1 MHSCNSHHAVCMRQ
15 PFSILLFPFCFKAV
29 PSDLIQQVQRLWEC
43 RKHWQTLD
51 LGLESTSCNC
61 SWIMIVRN
69 LHPTNANFRVWK
81 IKMYCR
87 SCEVFLK
94 LPIHAGTM
102 LHVLVRHRWVTYFGS
117 LPHVQLTCQ
126 DTVTWYRWDC
136 YLMNQVAERQICLRE
151 QLHDFCHIF
160 SCFI

>member
-1 MHSCNSHHAVCMRQ
+1 VTVSEALADVG
-15 PFSILLFPFCFKAV
+15 FGLGKYILQLFMNYDCQKSPPHQCQ
-29 PSDLIQQVQRLWEC
+29 L
-43 RKHWQTLD
+43 
-51 LGLESTSCNC
+51 
-61 SWIMIVRN
+61 
-69 LHPTNANFRVWK
+69 FRVWK

-136 YLMNQVAERQICLRE
+136 YLMNQVAERQICLR
-151 QLHDFCHIF
+151 
-160 SCFI
+160 